1 MRLTNRGHRS
11 RGQAL
16 AEFAIVLP
24 IFLFLMLALLDAARA
39 VFVYNGLTNAA
50 REGARLAIVNQDPNL
65 VGERIQKSLFGG
77 EVTNLGDASL
87 VRYHKSQPN
96 ADALANDECDPIT
109 VGCIAVVTP
118 ASSWSLITPL
128 LSSVIGPMSFEA
140 RSELPIELVC
150 PGVAYASSAD
160 CPKQP

>member
-1 MRLTNRGHRS
+1 MSVYRRAGRS

-16 AEFAIVLP
+16 AEFALVIPIVL
-24 IFLFLMLALLDAARA
+24 LLMLALLDAGRA

-50 REGARLAIVNQDPNL
+50 REGARLAIVNQDPAL
-65 VGERIQKSLFGG
+65 VGDRIQAATFGAA
-77 EVTNLGDASL
+77 VSNLGDSTL
-87 VRYHKSQPN
+87 VRYHKSLPN
-96 ADALANDECDPIT
+96 ADPLANPACSPIA

-118 ASSWSLITPL
+118 QTSWSLITPV
-128 LSSVIGPMSFEA
+128 LSSIIGPMTFEA

-150 PGVAYASSAD
+150 PGTAYPSSTD